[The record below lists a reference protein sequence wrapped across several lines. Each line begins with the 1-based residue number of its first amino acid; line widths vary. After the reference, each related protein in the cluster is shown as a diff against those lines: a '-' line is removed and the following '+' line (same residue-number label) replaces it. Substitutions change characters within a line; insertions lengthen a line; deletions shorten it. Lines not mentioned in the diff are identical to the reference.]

1 MTLWTQSPVLVVR
14 APFMTMNPTLPQR
27 VIDDAMKDDATRA
40 SAEYLAQFRTDIAS
54 LIDPTLMA
62 DTTRPKPKELESVSR
77 TSYHAFVDPA
87 GGGEDEFTIAIGHCE
102 GDAVV
107 LDLVRGLH
115 GSPAQIA
122 KEYSA
127 LMLSYGSFNNHV
139 CATNSLFVPKDR
151 NTGEVIVD
159 KLGIRRLK

>member
-1 MTLWTQSPVLVVR
+1 M
-14 APFMTMNPTLPQR
+14 
-27 VIDDAMKDDATRA
+27 
-40 SAEYLAQFRTDIAS
+40 
-54 LIDPTLMA
+54 
-62 DTTRPKPKELESVSR
+62 
-77 TSYHAFVDPA
+77 
-87 GGGEDEFTIAIGHCE
+87 
-102 GDAVV
+102 V
-107 LDLVRGLH
+107 LDLVRGLQ

-139 CATNSLFVPKDR
+139 CARNSLFVPKDR